1 MTELLAFTEE
11 LIYADYLEGIGYQEA
26 VNTFKISEYN
36 NFYSIINQGFHII
49 RITLL
54 YYLLGKVSEE
64 NYKLLYHDD
73 NYQTSLEVFDKER
86 INNQNI
92 MFIILYYSVAIFSLY
107 NYIEYKKDSNFL
119 KQIEELNESLL
130 NNRYSLED
138 SLKIINI
145 KLNKESLDT
154 LLEDINIFKDT
165 LLSNNKTKT
174 LKPNN

>member
-1 MTELLAFTEE
+1 
-11 LIYADYLEGIGYQEA
+11 
-26 VNTFKISEYN
+26 
-36 NFYSIINQGFHII
+36 
-49 RITLL
+49 
-54 YYLLGKVSEE
+54 
-64 NYKLLYHDD
+64 
-73 NYQTSLEVFDKER
+73 
-86 INNQNI
+86 

-107 NYIEYKKDSNFL
+107 NYIECKKDSNFL

-130 NNRYSLED
+130 NDRYSLED

>member
-1 MTELLAFTEE
+1 M
-11 LIYADYLEGIGYQEA
+11 
-26 VNTFKISEYN
+26 K
-36 NFYSIINQGFHII
+36 
-49 RITLL
+49 
-54 YYLLGKVSEE
+54 
-64 NYKLLYHDD
+64 
-73 NYQTSLEVFDKER
+73 
-86 INNQNI
+86 
-92 MFIILYYSVAIFSLY
+92 
-107 NYIEYKKDSNFL
+107 
-119 KQIEELNESLL
+119 IEELNESLL

>member
-1 MTELLAFTEE
+1 
-11 LIYADYLEGIGYQEA
+11 
-26 VNTFKISEYN
+26 
-36 NFYSIINQGFHII
+36 
-49 RITLL
+49 
-54 YYLLGKVSEE
+54 
-64 NYKLLYHDD
+64 
-73 NYQTSLEVFDKER
+73 
-86 INNQNI
+86 

>member
-1 MTELLAFTEE
+1 
-11 LIYADYLEGIGYQEA
+11 
-26 VNTFKISEYN
+26 
-36 NFYSIINQGFHII
+36 
-49 RITLL
+49 
-54 YYLLGKVSEE
+54 
-64 NYKLLYHDD
+64 
-73 NYQTSLEVFDKER
+73 
-86 INNQNI
+86 

-130 NNRYSLED
+130 NDRYSLED